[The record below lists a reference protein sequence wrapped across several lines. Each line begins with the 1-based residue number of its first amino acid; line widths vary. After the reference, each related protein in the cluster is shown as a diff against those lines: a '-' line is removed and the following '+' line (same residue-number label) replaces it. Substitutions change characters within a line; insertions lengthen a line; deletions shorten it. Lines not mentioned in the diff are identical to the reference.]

1 MPNDLEDRIDL
12 MASLKVTEQMLVLDL
27 GEIRRLETQDG
38 PRLARFIAVVRDAG
52 AICTRLGRN
61 ADHPLGDGR
70 QLLHRA
76 VGPKLIRSGI
86 PPSEALVYSLSADP
100 WEFDRI
106 GQTLIL
112 PGLRIYLDGPPEF
125 VETPLYAWVSR

>member
-1 MPNDLEDRIDL
+1 

-27 GEIRRLETQDG
+27 GEVRRLETQDG
-38 PRLARFIAVVRDAG
+38 PRLARFIAVLRDMS
-52 AICTRLGRN
+52 AICTRLG
-61 ADHPLGDGR
+61 PEDGQR
-70 QLLHRA
+70 LHRA
-76 VGPKLIRSGI
+76 VGPKLIRGGI
-86 PPSEALVYSLSADP
+86 PPSEALVYSLCADP

>member
-38 PRLARFIAVVRDAG
+38 PRLARFIVVVRDVG
-52 AICTRLGRN
+52 ATCTRLSRN
-61 ADHPLGDGR
+61 GNDPLRDGKPIPR
-70 QLLHRA
+70 
-76 VGPKLIRSGI
+76 VTGPGLIRSGI

>member
-1 MPNDLEDRIDL
+1 

-38 PRLARFIAVVRDAG
+38 PRLARFIAVVRDVG
-52 AICTRLGRN
+52 ATCTRLSRN
-61 ADHPLGDGR
+61 
-70 QLLHRA
+70 
-76 VGPKLIRSGI
+76 GI